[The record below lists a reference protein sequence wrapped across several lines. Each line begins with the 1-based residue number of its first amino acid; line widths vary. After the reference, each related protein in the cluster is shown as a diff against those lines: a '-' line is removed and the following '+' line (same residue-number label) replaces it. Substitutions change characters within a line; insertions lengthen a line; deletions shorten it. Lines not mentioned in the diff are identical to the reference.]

1 MKSLTRSL
9 RLRLILGFI
18 LLIALTWMFASLLA
32 LHQTRKNVDELFDTQ
47 QMLFAKRLTALNISD
62 LTVKHPQLPRSKKMG
77 HHRRGDVDDDALAF
91 AIFTA
96 EGKMVLN
103 DGDNGPDLQYDYQQD
118 GFSNG
123 TLQGDKDAWRLVWL
137 TTPDGQYRVVVGQEW
152 DYRRDMAIDIIK
164 AQLLPW
170 VIALPIMV
178 LLLIWLVTREL
189 APLKR
194 LAKRLHQR
202 QPEDETPLPL
212 DDIPSEVKPLVEA
225 LNSLFARTGDM
236 LVRERRFTSDAAHE
250 LRSPL
255 AALKVQTDV
264 ALLAQDDT
272 EVREHALSN
281 LTEGIDRAT
290 RLVDQLLT
298 LSRLDS
304 LSGLDDVQDIAL
316 QDVLQTGVMDKYHKA
331 RASGVELML
340 DIRQTPPPRRAQPL
354 LLALLVRN
362 LLDNA
367 IRYSPQG
374 STVKI
379 TLDAHYFS
387 IEDDGPGV
395 SAEYLQRLGERF
407 FRPPGQAQTG
417 SGLGLSI
424 VQRIAALHGM
434 TAHFSEGKNGG
445 FRAEMRWSPRP

>member
-1 MKSLTRSL
+1 MRRLTHSL

-18 LLIALTWMFASLLA
+18 LLITITWICASLLA
-32 LHQTRKNVDELFDTQ
+32 LHQIRKNVDELFDTQ

-62 LTVKHPQLPRSKKMG
+62 LTVKTPQLPRSKKIIR
-77 HHRRGDVDDDALAF
+77 HNRGDLDDDALAF
-91 AIFTA
+91 AIFTTD
-96 EGKMVLN
+96 GKMVLN
-103 DGDNGPDLQYDYQQD
+103 DGDNGPDLQYHYQQD

-123 TLQGDKDAWRLVWL
+123 TLQGDKDLWRLVWL
-137 TTPDGQYRVVVGQEW
+137 TTPDGKYRVVVGQEW
-152 DYRRDMAIDIIK
+152 DYRQDMAIDIVK

-170 VIALPIMV
+170 VVALPIMV

-194 LAKRLHQR
+194 LAKRLHQH

-212 DDIPSEVKPLVEA
+212 TSIPSEVKPLVEA

-236 LVRERRFTSDAAHE
+236 LVRERRFTADAAHE

-255 AALKVQTDV
+255 AALKVQTEV
-264 ALLAQDDT
+264 AQLAQDDP
-272 EVREHALSN
+272 EMREHALSN

-304 LSGLDDVQDIAL
+304 LSGLDDVQEIAL
-316 QDVLQTGVMDKYHKA
+316 QDLLQTAVMDNYHKA
-331 RASGVELML
+331 RANGVELML
-340 DIRQTPPPRRAQPL
+340 EIRQTPPSRRAQPL

-367 IRYSPQG
+367 IRYSPRG
-374 STVKI
+374 SSVKI
-379 TLDAHYFS
+379 TLDAHAFS
-387 IEDDGPGV
+387 VEDNGLGISP
-395 SAEYLQRLGERF
+395 EYLQRVGERF
-407 FRPPGQAQTG
+407 FRPPGQEKTG

-424 VQRIAALHGM
+424 VQRIAVLHGM
-434 TAHFSEGKNGG
+434 TTHFSHGESGG
-445 FRAEMRWSPRP
+445 FRVEVRW

>member
-1 MKSLTRSL
+1 MRRLTHSL

-18 LLIALTWMFASLLA
+18 LLIAITWVCASLLA

-62 LTVKHPQLPRSKKMG
+62 LTVKTPQLPRSKKIVR
-77 HHRRGDVDDDALAF
+77 HSRGDLDDDALAF
-91 AIFTA
+91 AIFTTD
-96 EGKMVLN
+96 GKMVLN
-103 DGDNGPDLQYDYQQD
+103 DGDNGPDLQYHYQQD

-123 TLQGDKDAWRLVWL
+123 TLQGDKDLWRLVWL
-137 TTPDGQYRVVVGQEW
+137 TTPDGKYRVVVGQEW
-152 DYRRDMAIDIIK
+152 DYRHDMAIDIVK

-170 VIALPIMV
+170 VVALPIMV

-212 DDIPSEVKPLVEA
+212 TSIPSEVKPLVEA

-236 LVRERRFTSDAAHE
+236 LVRERRFTADAAHE

-255 AALKVQTDV
+255 AALKVQTEV
-264 ALLAQDDT
+264 AQLAQDDT
-272 EVREHALSN
+272 EMREHALSN

-304 LSGLDDVQDIAL
+304 LSGLDDVQEIAL
-316 QDVLQTGVMDKYHKA
+316 QDLLQTAVMDNYHKA
-331 RASGVELML
+331 RANGVELML
-340 DIRQTPPPRRAQPL
+340 EIRQTPPPRRAQPL

-367 IRYSPQG
+367 IRYSPRG

-379 TLDAHYFS
+379 TLEAHAFS
-387 IEDDGPGV
+387 VEDNGSGIG
-395 SAEYLQRLGERF
+395 AEYLQRIGERF
-407 FRPPGQAQTG
+407 FRPPGQEKTG

-424 VQRIAALHGM
+424 VQRIAVLHGM
-434 TAHFSEGKNGG
+434 TTRFGHGESGG
-445 FRAEMRWSPRP
+445 FRVEVRW

>member
-1 MKSLTRSL
+1 MRRLTHSL

-18 LLIALTWMFASLLA
+18 LLITITWICASLLA
-32 LHQTRKNVDELFDTQ
+32 LHQIRKNVDELFDTQ

-62 LTVKHPQLPRSKKMG
+62 LTVKTPQLPRSKKIIR
-77 HHRRGDVDDDALAF
+77 HNRGDLDDDALAF
-91 AIFTA
+91 AIFTTD
-96 EGKMVLN
+96 GKMVLN
-103 DGDNGPDLQYDYQQD
+103 DGDNGPDLQYHYQQD

-123 TLQGDKDAWRLVWL
+123 TLQGDKDLWRLVWL
-137 TTPDGQYRVVVGQEW
+137 TTPDGKYRVVVGQEW
-152 DYRRDMAIDIIK
+152 DYRQDMAIDIVK

-170 VIALPIMV
+170 VVALPIMV

-194 LAKRLHQR
+194 LAKRLHQH

-212 DDIPSEVKPLVEA
+212 TSIPSEVKPLVEA

-236 LVRERRFTSDAAHE
+236 LVRERRFTADAAHE

-255 AALKVQTDV
+255 AALKVQTEV
-264 ALLAQDDT
+264 AQLAQDDP
-272 EVREHALSN
+272 EMREHALSN

-304 LSGLDDVQDIAL
+304 LSGLDDVQEVAL
-316 QDVLQTGVMDKYHKA
+316 QDLLQTAVMDNYHKA
-331 RASGVELML
+331 RANGVELML
-340 DIRQTPPPRRAQPL
+340 EIRQTPPSRRAQPL

-367 IRYSPQG
+367 IRYSPRG
-374 STVKI
+374 SSVKI
-379 TLDAHYFS
+379 TLDAHAFS
-387 IEDDGPGV
+387 VEDNGLGISP
-395 SAEYLQRLGERF
+395 EYLQRVGERF
-407 FRPPGQAQTG
+407 FRPPGQEKTG

-424 VQRIAALHGM
+424 VQRIAVLHGM
-434 TAHFSEGKNGG
+434 TTHFSHGESGG
-445 FRAEMRWSPRP
+445 FRVEVRW

>member
-1 MKSLTRSL
+1 MRRLTHSL

-18 LLIALTWMFASLLA
+18 LLITIIWICASLLA
-32 LHQTRKNVDELFDTQ
+32 LHQIRKNVDELFDTQ

-62 LTVKHPQLPRSKKMG
+62 LTVKTPQLPRSKKIIR
-77 HHRRGDVDDDALAF
+77 HNRGDLDDDALAF
-91 AIFTA
+91 AIFTTD
-96 EGKMVLN
+96 GKMVLN
-103 DGDNGPDLQYDYQQD
+103 DGDNGPDLQYHYQQD

-123 TLQGDKDAWRLVWL
+123 TLQGDKDLWRLVWL
-137 TTPDGQYRVVVGQEW
+137 TTPDGKYRVVVGQEW
-152 DYRRDMAIDIIK
+152 DYRQDMAIDIVK

-170 VIALPIMV
+170 VVALPIMV

-194 LAKRLHQR
+194 LAKRLHQH

-212 DDIPSEVKPLVEA
+212 TSIPSEVKPLVEA

-236 LVRERRFTSDAAHE
+236 LVRERRFTADAAHE

-255 AALKVQTDV
+255 AALKVQTEV
-264 ALLAQDDT
+264 AQLAQDDP
-272 EVREHALSN
+272 EMREHALSN

-304 LSGLDDVQDIAL
+304 LSGLDDVQEVAL
-316 QDVLQTGVMDKYHKA
+316 QDLLQTAVMDNYHKA
-331 RASGVELML
+331 RANGVELML
-340 DIRQTPPPRRAQPL
+340 EIRQTPPSRRAQPL

-367 IRYSPQG
+367 IRYSPRG
-374 STVKI
+374 SSVKI
-379 TLDAHYFS
+379 TLDAHAFS
-387 IEDDGPGV
+387 VEDNGLGISP
-395 SAEYLQRLGERF
+395 EYLQRVGERF
-407 FRPPGQAQTG
+407 FRPPGQEKTG

-424 VQRIAALHGM
+424 VQRIAVLHGM
-434 TAHFSEGKNGG
+434 TTHFSHGESGG
-445 FRAEMRWSPRP
+445 FRVEVRW

>member
-1 MKSLTRSL
+1 MRRLTHSL

-18 LLIALTWMFASLLA
+18 LLITITWICASLLA
-32 LHQTRKNVDELFDTQ
+32 LHQIRKNVDELFDTQ
-47 QMLFAKRLTALNISD
+47 QMLFAKRLTALNISG
-62 LTVKHPQLPRSKKMG
+62 LTVKTPQLPRSKKIIR
-77 HHRRGDVDDDALAF
+77 HNRGDLDDDALAF
-91 AIFTA
+91 AIFTTD
-96 EGKMVLN
+96 GKMVLN
-103 DGDNGPDLQYDYQQD
+103 DGDNGPDLQYHYQQD

-123 TLQGDKDAWRLVWL
+123 TLQGDKDLWRLVWL
-137 TTPDGQYRVVVGQEW
+137 TTPDGKYRVVVGQEW
-152 DYRRDMAIDIIK
+152 DYRQDMAIDIVK

-170 VIALPIMV
+170 VVALPIMV

-212 DDIPSEVKPLVEA
+212 TSIPSEVKPLVEA

-236 LVRERRFTSDAAHE
+236 LVRERRFTADAAHE

-255 AALKVQTDV
+255 AALKVQTEV
-264 ALLAQDDT
+264 AQLAQNDP
-272 EVREHALSN
+272 EMREHALSN

-304 LSGLDDVQDIAL
+304 LSGLDDVQEIAL
-316 QDVLQTGVMDKYHKA
+316 QDLLQTAVMDNYHKA
-331 RASGVELML
+331 RANGVELML
-340 DIRQTPPPRRAQPL
+340 EIRQTPPSRRAQPL

-367 IRYSPQG
+367 IRYSPRG
-374 STVKI
+374 SSVKI
-379 TLDAHYFS
+379 TLDAHAFS
-387 IEDDGPGV
+387 VEDNGLGISP
-395 SAEYLQRLGERF
+395 EYLQRIGERF
-407 FRPPGQAQTG
+407 FRPPGQEKTG

-424 VQRIAALHGM
+424 VQRIAVLHGM
-434 TAHFSEGKNGG
+434 TTHFSHGESGG
-445 FRAEMRWSPRP
+445 FRVEVRW

>member
-1 MKSLTRSL
+1 MRRLTHSL

-18 LLIALTWMFASLLA
+18 LLITITWICASLLA
-32 LHQTRKNVDELFDTQ
+32 LHQIRKNVDELFDTQ

-62 LTVKHPQLPRSKKMG
+62 LTVKTPQLPRSKKIIR
-77 HHRRGDVDDDALAF
+77 HNRGDLDDDALAF
-91 AIFTA
+91 AIFTTD
-96 EGKMVLN
+96 GKMVLN
-103 DGDNGPDLQYDYQQD
+103 DGDNGPDLQYHYQQD

-123 TLQGDKDAWRLVWL
+123 TLQGDKDLWRLVWL
-137 TTPDGQYRVVVGQEW
+137 TTPDGKYRVVVGQEW
-152 DYRRDMAIDIIK
+152 DYRQDMAIDIVK

-170 VIALPIMV
+170 VVALPIMV

-212 DDIPSEVKPLVEA
+212 TSIPSEVKPLVEA

-236 LVRERRFTSDAAHE
+236 LVRERRFTADAAHE

-255 AALKVQTDV
+255 AALKVQTEV
-264 ALLAQDDT
+264 AQLAQDDP
-272 EVREHALSN
+272 EMREHALSN

-304 LSGLDDVQDIAL
+304 LSGLDDVQEVAL
-316 QDVLQTGVMDKYHKA
+316 QDLLQTAVMDNYHKA
-331 RASGVELML
+331 RANGVELML
-340 DIRQTPPPRRAQPL
+340 EIRQTPPSRRAQPL

-367 IRYSPQG
+367 IRYSPRG
-374 STVKI
+374 SSVKI
-379 TLDAHYFS
+379 TLDAHAFS
-387 IEDDGPGV
+387 VEDNGLGISP
-395 SAEYLQRLGERF
+395 EYLQRVGERF
-407 FRPPGQAQTG
+407 FRPPGQEKTG

-424 VQRIAALHGM
+424 VQRIAVLHGM
-434 TAHFSEGKNGG
+434 TTHFSHGESGG
-445 FRAEMRWSPRP
+445 FRVEVRW

>member
-1 MKSLTRSL
+1 MRRLTHSL

-18 LLIALTWMFASLLA
+18 LLITITWICASLLA
-32 LHQTRKNVDELFDTQ
+32 LHQIRKNVDELFDTQ

-62 LTVKHPQLPRSKKMG
+62 LTVKTPQLPRSKKIIR
-77 HHRRGDVDDDALAF
+77 HNRGDLDDDALAF
-91 AIFTA
+91 AIFTTD
-96 EGKMVLN
+96 GKMVLN
-103 DGDNGPDLQYDYQQD
+103 DGDNGPDLQYHYQQD

-123 TLQGDKDAWRLVWL
+123 TLQGDKDLWRLVWL
-137 TTPDGQYRVVVGQEW
+137 TTPDGKYRVVVGQEW
-152 DYRRDMAIDIIK
+152 DYRQDMAIDIVK

-170 VIALPIMV
+170 VVALPIMV

-212 DDIPSEVKPLVEA
+212 TSIPSEVKPLVEA

-236 LVRERRFTSDAAHE
+236 LVRERRFTADAAHE

-255 AALKVQTDV
+255 AALKVQTEV
-264 ALLAQDDT
+264 AQLAQDDP
-272 EVREHALSN
+272 EMREHALSN

-304 LSGLDDVQDIAL
+304 LSSLDDVQEIAL
-316 QDVLQTGVMDKYHKA
+316 QDLLQTAVMDNYHKA
-331 RASGVELML
+331 RANGVELML
-340 DIRQTPPPRRAQPL
+340 EIRQTPPSRRAQPL

-367 IRYSPQG
+367 IRYSPRG
-374 STVKI
+374 SSVKI
-379 TLDAHYFS
+379 TLDAHAFS
-387 IEDDGPGV
+387 VEDNGLGISP
-395 SAEYLQRLGERF
+395 EYLQRVGERF
-407 FRPPGQAQTG
+407 FRPPGQEKTG

-424 VQRIAALHGM
+424 VQRIAVLHGM
-434 TAHFSEGKNGG
+434 TTHFSHGESGG
-445 FRAEMRWSPRP
+445 FRVEVRW

>member
-1 MKSLTRSL
+1 MRRLTHSL

-18 LLIALTWMFASLLA
+18 LLITITWICASLLA
-32 LHQTRKNVDELFDTQ
+32 LHQIRKNVDELFDTQ

-62 LTVKHPQLPRSKKMG
+62 LTVKTPQLPRSKKIIR
-77 HHRRGDVDDDALAF
+77 HNRGDLDDDALAF
-91 AIFTA
+91 AIFTTD
-96 EGKMVLN
+96 GKMVLN
-103 DGDNGPDLQYDYQQD
+103 DGDNGPDLQYHYQQD

-123 TLQGDKDAWRLVWL
+123 TLQGDKDLWRLVWL
-137 TTPDGQYRVVVGQEW
+137 TTPDGKYRVVVGQEW
-152 DYRRDMAIDIIK
+152 DYRQDMAIDIVK

-170 VIALPIMV
+170 VVALPIMV

-212 DDIPSEVKPLVEA
+212 TSIPSEVKPLVEA

-236 LVRERRFTSDAAHE
+236 LVRERRFTADAAHE

-255 AALKVQTDV
+255 AALKVQTEV
-264 ALLAQDDT
+264 AQLAQDDP
-272 EVREHALSN
+272 EMREHALSN

-304 LSGLDDVQDIAL
+304 LSGLDDVQEIAL
-316 QDVLQTGVMDKYHKA
+316 QDLLQTAVMDNYHKA
-331 RASGVELML
+331 RANGVELML
-340 DIRQTPPPRRAQPL
+340 EIRQTPPSRRAQPL

-367 IRYSPQG
+367 IRYSPRG
-374 STVKI
+374 SSVKI
-379 TLDAHYFS
+379 TLDAHAFS
-387 IEDDGPGV
+387 VEDNGLGISP
-395 SAEYLQRLGERF
+395 EYLQRVGERF
-407 FRPPGQAQTG
+407 FRPPGQEKTG

-424 VQRIAALHGM
+424 VQRIAVLHGM
-434 TAHFSEGKNGG
+434 TTHFSHGESGG
-445 FRAEMRWSPRP
+445 FRVEVRW

>member
-1 MKSLTRSL
+1 MRRLMHSL

-18 LLIALTWMFASLLA
+18 LLITITWICASLLA
-32 LHQTRKNVDELFDTQ
+32 LHQIRKNVDELFDTQ

-62 LTVKHPQLPRSKKMG
+62 LTVKTPQLPRSKKIVR
-77 HHRRGDVDDDALAF
+77 HNRGDLDDDALAF
-91 AIFTA
+91 AIFTTD
-96 EGKMVLN
+96 GKMVLN
-103 DGDNGPDLQYDYQQD
+103 DGDNGPDLQYHYQQD

-123 TLQGDKDAWRLVWL
+123 TLQGDKDRWRLVWL
-137 TTPDGQYRVVVGQEW
+137 TTPEGKYRVVVGQEW
-152 DYRRDMAIDIIK
+152 DYRQDMAIDIVK
-164 AQLLPW
+164 AQILPW
-170 VIALPIMV
+170 VVALPIMV

-212 DDIPSEVKPLVEA
+212 TSIPSEVKPLVEA

-236 LVRERRFTSDAAHE
+236 LVRERRFTADAAHE

-255 AALKVQTDV
+255 AALKVQTEV
-264 ALLAQDDT
+264 AQLAQDDP
-272 EVREHALSN
+272 EMREHALSN

-304 LSGLDDVQDIAL
+304 LSGLDDVQEVAL
-316 QDVLQTGVMDKYHKA
+316 QDLLQTGVMDNYHKA
-331 RASGVELML
+331 RANGVELML
-340 DIRQTPPPRRAQPL
+340 EIRQTPPLRRAQPL

-367 IRYSPQG
+367 IRYSPRG
-374 STVKI
+374 SSVKI
-379 TLDAHYFS
+379 TLEAHAFS
-387 IEDDGPGV
+387 VEDNGPGI
-395 SAEYLQRLGERF
+395 SPEYLQRVGERF
-407 FRPPGQAQTG
+407 FRPPGQEKTG

-424 VQRIAALHGM
+424 VQRIAVLHGM
-434 TAHFSEGKNGG
+434 TTHFSHGESGG
-445 FRAEMRWSPRP
+445 FRVEVRW

>member
-1 MKSLTRSL
+1 MKALTLNL

-18 LLIALTWMFASLLA
+18 VLIVITWVCASALAWN
-32 LHQTRKNVDELFDTQ
+32 QTRDTVDELFDTQ
-47 QMLFAKRLTALNISD
+47 QMLFAKRLTALNIDD
-62 LTVKHPQLPRSKKMG
+62 LAVKNPQLPRSKKMVR
-77 HHRRGDVDDDALAF
+77 HSHGDLDDDALAF
-91 AIFTA
+91 AIFTV

-103 DGDNGPDLQYDYQQD
+103 DGDNGPDLQYHYRRD
-118 GFSNG
+118 GFTEG
-123 TLQGDKDAWRLVWL
+123 TLQDDKDLWRLVWL
-137 TTPDGQYRVVVGQEW
+137 TTPDGKYRVVVGQEW
-152 DYRRDMAIDIIK
+152 DYRQEMAIDIVK

-170 VIALPIMV
+170 LIALPIMV

-189 APLKR
+189 APMKR
-194 LAKRLHQR
+194 LAKRLYQR
-202 QPEDETPLPL
+202 RPDDETPLPL
-212 DDIPSEVKPLVEA
+212 DAIPSEVKPLVEA
-225 LNSLFARTGDM
+225 LNSLFTRTGDM

-255 AALKVQTDV
+255 AALKVQTEV
-264 ALLAQDDT
+264 AQLAQDDT
-272 EVREHALSN
+272 EMREHALTN
-281 LTEGIDRAT
+281 LTEGIERAT

-316 QDVLQTGVMDKYHKA
+316 QDVLQTGVMDHYHKA
-331 RASGVELML
+331 RTSGVELML

-367 IRYSPQG
+367 IRYSPRG

-379 TLDAHYFS
+379 TLDAHSFS
-387 IEDDGPGV
+387 VEDNGPGV
-395 SAEYLQRLGERF
+395 SPEYLKRIGERF
-407 FRPPGQAQTG
+407 FRPPGQEKTG

-424 VQRIAALHGM
+424 VQRIATLHGM
-434 TAHFSEGKNGG
+434 TTHFSDGETGG
-445 FRAEMRWSPRP
+445 FRVEIRW